1 LKSRAEILLTEVS
14 RNTSVFIGIDGGGT
28 HSFAVAVDSSGK
40 LLATARAGSLN
51 FFSSGLPTARR
62 NLRMLVGLLERQI
75 PAKTRFKKAVA
86 VGCAALFSD
95 ATKREKEK
103 LCRGIL
109 PLERTRVV
117 GDGQT
122 ACFGATLGEPGVVI
136 IAGTGSIVL
145 AQNEVGK
152 SRRVGGWGHILGDP
166 GSAYWIALESVKAAI
181 AAEEGLGPKTSLGRA
196 IRRWFKV
203 KKLTEIVPAIY
214 RPDFAKEELAA
225 LAERVAKEVAGRD
238 AVFCDICRRAGR
250 ELASQALAA
259 ARLARLKARP
269 LPVYLVGGVLA
280 RNSLVRA
287 NLVAALKKSWPVRI
301 EEPRL
306 SPLSGAAAMALRDA
320 GVEVT
325 DRVVA
330 TIARFDP
337 IERVRRPRQL

>member
-1 LKSRAEILLTEVS
+1 LKSRTEILFTEVS
-14 RNTSVFIGIDGGGT
+14 HNTSVFIGIDGGGT

-40 LLATARAGSLN
+40 LLAAARAGSLN

-62 NLRMLVGLLERQI
+62 NLKMLVGLLERQLPPNI
-75 PAKTRFKKAVA
+75 QCKRAV
-86 VGCAALFSD
+86 VGCAALFSG
-95 ATKREKEK
+95 ASKSEQEK
-103 LCRGIL
+103 LCHGIL
-109 PLERTRVV
+109 PLARTRVV
-117 GDGQT
+117 SDCQT

-136 IAGTGSIVL
+136 ISGSGSIVL

-166 GSAYWIALESVKAAI
+166 GSAYWIALESVRAAI
-181 AAEEGLGPKTSLGRA
+181 AAEEGLGLKTSLGRA

-259 ARLARLKARP
+259 ARLARLKACP

-330 TIARFDP
+330 TIARFDQ

>member
-1 LKSRAEILLTEVS
+1 VS

-51 FFSSGLPTARR
+51 FFSSGLPAARR
-62 NLRMLVGLLERQI
+62 NLKMLVRSLERQLPPNI
-75 PAKTRFKKAVA
+75 QYKRAV
-86 VGCAALFSD
+86 VGCAALFSG
-95 ATKREKEK
+95 ASKTEKEK
-103 LCRGIL
+103 LCHDIL
-109 PLERTRVV
+109 PLARTRVV
-117 GDGQT
+117 SDCQT

-136 IAGTGSIVL
+136 ISGTGSIVL
-145 AQNEVGK
+145 AQNEAGK
-152 SRRVGGWGHILGDP
+152 TRHVGGWGHILGDG

-181 AAEEGLGPKTSLGRA
+181 AAEEGLGPKTRLSRA
-196 IRRWFKV
+196 IRRWFNV

-225 LAERVAKEVAGRD
+225 LAERVAKEVSGRD
-238 AVFCDICRRAGR
+238 AVFCDICCRAGR
-250 ELASQALAA
+250 DLASQALAA

-269 LPVYLVGGVLA
+269 LTVYLVGGVLA
-280 RNSLVRA
+280 HNTLVRA
-287 NLVAALKKSWPVRI
+287 KLVAALKKSWPVRI

-306 SPLSGAAAMALRDA
+306 SPLSGTAAMALRDA

-330 TIARFDP
+330 NIAKSDP
-337 IERVRRPRQL
+337 IERVRRP

>member
-1 LKSRAEILLTEVS
+1 M
-14 RNTSVFIGIDGGGT
+14 
-28 HSFAVAVDSSGK
+28 
-40 LLATARAGSLN
+40 ARAGSLN

-62 NLRMLVGLLERQI
+62 NLKMLVGMLERQL
-75 PAKTRFKKAVA
+75 PANIQCQRAV
-86 VGCAALFSD
+86 VGCAALFSG
-95 ATKREKEK
+95 ASKTEKGK
-103 LCRGIL
+103 LCHGIL

-117 GDGQT
+117 GDCQT
-122 ACFGATLGEPGVVI
+122 ACFGATVGKPGVVI

-145 AQNEVGK
+145 AQNEGGRF
-152 SRRVGGWGHILGDP
+152 RRVGGWGHILGDA
-166 GSAYWIALESVKAAI
+166 GSAYWIALESVKAGI
-181 AAEEGLGPKTSLGRA
+181 AAEEGLGPKTRLSRA

-225 LAERVAKEVAGRD
+225 LAERVAKEVGGRD
-238 AVFCDICRRAGR
+238 AVFCEICRRAGR
-250 ELASQALAA
+250 ELAWQALAA

-280 RNSLVRA
+280 HNTLVRA
-287 NLVAALKKSWPVRI
+287 NLVAALKKSSPVRI

-306 SPLSGAAAMALRDA
+306 SPLGGAAAMALRDA

-330 TIARFDP
+330 NIAKFDP
-337 IERVRRPRQL
+337 IERVRRPRQI